1 MRIRGAWLVAI
12 GLVVAVAAASLL
24 VASRAGAGADR
35 CVNFREAARERSALV
50 TGSGHDVLVIGDSY
64 SVGLGVGAA
73 ESWPTRLPGRVHVDG
88 FSGSGFTREAS
99 SCGDLSYG
107 ARATRSPA
115 GEAGLV
121 VVQGGLNDV
130 DQTEAELVAGFERL
144 LTALHDQGGD
154 RRVLVVGPP
163 SAPDR
168 AHVVPGVDAV
178 LAHLTERYD
187 VGYLSMLD
195 AELPYLDDGLHLTTD
210 GHRQFGDLV
219 AAALSTA
226 RAPGR

>member
-1 MRIRGAWLVAI
+1 MAV
-12 GLVVAVAAASLL
+12 GLTVAVVTAGLL
-24 VASRAGAGADR
+24 VMARAGADTDR
-35 CVNFREAARERSALV
+35 CTDLRTAARERAELA
-50 TGSGHDVLVIGDSY
+50 TGTGGDVLVIGDSY
-64 SVGLGVGAA
+64 SVGLGVRAS

-88 FSGSGFTREAS
+88 FSGSGFTRDAS
-99 SCGDLSYG
+99 RCGDLSYG
-107 ARATRSPA
+107 ARATRGLP
-115 GEAGLV
+115 GEPGLV

-168 AHVVPGVDAV
+168 AHVVPEVDAA
-178 LAHLTERYD
+178 LARLTEQYG

-195 AELPYLDDGLHLTTD
+195 ADLPYLDDGLHLTTD

-226 RAPGR
+226 RAPGH

>member
-1 MRIRGAWLVAI
+1 MAV
-12 GLVVAVAAASLL
+12 GLTVAVVTAGLL
-24 VASRAGAGADR
+24 VTTRAGADSDR
-35 CVNFREAARERSALV
+35 CTDLRLAARERAALV
-50 TGSGHDVLVIGDSY
+50 TGTGDEVLVIGDSY
-64 SVGLGVGAA
+64 SVGLGVRAS

-99 SCGDLSYG
+99 PCGDLSYG
-107 ARATRSPA
+107 ARATRGLA
-115 GEAGLV
+115 GEPGLV

-144 LTALHDQGGD
+144 LTALGD

-168 AHVVPGVDAV
+168 AHVVPEVDAV
-178 LAHLTERYD
+178 LARLTEQYD

-195 AELPYLDDGLHLTTD
+195 ADLPYLDDGLHLTTD